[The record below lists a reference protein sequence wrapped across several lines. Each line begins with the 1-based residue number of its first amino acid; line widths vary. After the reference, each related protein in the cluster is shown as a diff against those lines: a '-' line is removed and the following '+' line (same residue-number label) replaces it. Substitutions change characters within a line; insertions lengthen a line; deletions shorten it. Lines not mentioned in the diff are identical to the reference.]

1 MAEILILEFSAE
13 GALDLY
19 KKVSRRMG
27 LDPNTGSGDWPDGQ
41 LTHITGIDGNDVI
54 AVEVWESK
62 GDQEKFMSNRLG
74 PALEAENVPPPRRV
88 AWFSEAGNW
97 RRS

>member
-19 KKVSRRMG
+19 KKVSSRMG
-27 LDPNTGSGDWPDGQ
+27 LDPSTGSGDWPNGQ
-41 LTHITGIDGNDVI
+41 LSHTAGIDGNDVI
-54 AVEVWESK
+54 VMELWESK
-62 GDQEKFMSNRLG
+62 DDQEKFMTNRLG
-74 PALEAENVPPPRRV
+74 PALQAENVPAPRRV

>member
-1 MAEILILEFSAE
+1 MPEILILEFSTE

-19 KKVSRRMG
+19 KKVSSRMG
-27 LDPNTGSGDWPDGQ
+27 LDPSTGSGDWPSGQ
-41 LTHITGIDGNDVI
+41 LSHVTGLDGNDVI
-54 AVEVWESK
+54 VVETWESK

-74 PALEAENVPPPRRV
+74 PALQAENVPPPRRV
-88 AWFSEAGNW
+88 AWFSEAGSW

>member
-1 MAEILILEFSAE
+1 
-13 GALDLY
+13 
-19 KKVSRRMG
+19 
-27 LDPNTGSGDWPDGQ
+27 
-41 LTHITGIDGNDVI
+41 
-54 AVEVWESK
+54 VEVWESK